1 MTAQPID
8 TPAGAMW
15 SPDPIRQRKANYTIE
30 DAIALPDDAPRVE
43 LRDGVIVVVPSP
55 AFGHQKIGNRLYRW
69 FEDHAP
75 SVYEPATAI
84 GVVVSLG
91 DTFEPDVLLLQE
103 NAVDRAKH
111 YFNAEDVVL
120 AVEIVSP
127 STRRRDRLE
136 KPPQYA
142 AAGIRHFWRIEQDP
156 VHVFAYELIDDG
168 YKLVADATDEL
179 VLDSPF
185 EIRLPIR
192 EITP

>member
-30 DAIALPDDAPRVE
+30 DVLFLPDDAPRVE
-43 LRDGVIVVVPSP
+43 LRDGVIIVSPSP
-55 AFGHQKIGNRLYRW
+55 TRHHQRIVARLW
-69 FEDHAP
+69 KWLEEHAP
-75 SVYEPATAI
+75 SGYEANFGT
-84 GVVVSLG
+84 GVVIGLRH
-91 DTFEPDVLLLQE
+91 TFEPDVLLL
-103 NAVDRAKH
+103 VDELELPNRH
-111 YFNAEDVVL
+111 YFAPDLVAL
-120 AVEIVSP
+120 AVEVVSP

-156 VHVFAYELIDDG
+156 VHVFAYELIDG
-168 YKLVADATDEL
+168 EYKLVADATEEL